1 MNLLDITCKS
11 FLSLFAL
18 MRLTQI
24 NTTDPMSL
32 LIFAVFF
39 YIYIESFPPLRSKQG

>member
-18 MRLTQI
+18 MRLTQM

-32 LIFAVFF
+32 LIFAVSS
-39 YIYIESFPPLRSKQG
+39 IYIESFPPLRSKQG

>member
-11 FLSLFAL
+11 FLSLFAI

-24 NTTDPMSL
+24 NTTDPYVSSYICRFL
-32 LIFAVFF
+32 L
-39 YIYIESFPPLRSKQG
+39 YI

>member
-32 LIFAVFF
+32 L
-39 YIYIESFPPLRSKQG
+39 RSKQG

>member
-32 LIFAVFF
+32 LIF
-39 YIYIESFPPLRSKQG
+39 PPLRSKQG